1 MIACC
6 VQALRYLEE
15 VPKAGADAVTPEQVA
30 EQWIPCSLN
39 RAACYLKLGN
49 KASVVD
55 DTTAVLAHVASKP
68 TDRVKA
74 LYRRAQVCVMC

>member
-1 MIACC
+1 M
-6 VQALRYLEE
+6 QALRYLEE